1 MGLKTFRIEL
11 TDGQNGEYTAGQ
23 KLRGRL
29 ILNFDQPTEANSKY
43 NPMKKKKQLMK
54 MI

>member
-1 MGLKTFRIEL
+1 MGLKAFRIEL
-11 TDGQNGEYTAGQ
+11 TDGQNGAYTAGQ

-29 ILNFDQPTEANSKY
+29 ILNFDQPTKVNSKY
-43 NPMKKKKQLMK
+43 NPMKKKEQPMK